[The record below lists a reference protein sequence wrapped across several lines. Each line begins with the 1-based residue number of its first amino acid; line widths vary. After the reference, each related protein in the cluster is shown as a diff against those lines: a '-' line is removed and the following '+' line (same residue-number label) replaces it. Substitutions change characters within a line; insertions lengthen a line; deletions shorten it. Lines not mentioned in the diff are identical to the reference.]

1 MISALLGRL
10 FRSNLSSRSGRKSNQ
25 MLFSADLSTSEAN
38 RIVVSKLVGGESG
51 NLHGSLYDVHMQ
63 VSSRKQ
69 VVSDHVLAFSELEK
83 KFH

>member
-38 RIVVSKLVGGESG
+38 RIVVSNLVGGESG
-51 NLHGSLYDVHMQ
+51 NLLKAYTMCICKSAAE
-63 VSSRKQ
+63 SK
-69 VVSDHVLAFSELEK
+69 
-83 KFH
+83 